1 MGALAQGGEWRA
13 LESVA
18 PTEHSGRLPPPAD
31 HQSEMRAADGPYRS
45 RGYPPV
51 ATWTFRR
58 LRALRRPAPRLN
70 RFEPES
76 NLIRPSSLVT
86 RARYPAVDFHT
97 HLGRWLTR
105 AGDWMV
111 PDVSGLRRL
120 MDESNVTTL
129 VNLDGRWGDELER
142 NLDRYD
148 RAHPG
153 RFATFCHLD
162 WQLLENSKHAG
173 SLVDSLEA
181 SRAAGARGLKVWK
194 NLGLN
199 VRRKGRLLLP
209 DDPVLDPVW
218 MASGALKLPVVIHV
232 ADPVAFFQ
240 PVNRKNERLDE
251 LLRYPHASQAHLGLT
266 HFRRLIS
273 SLESIV
279 ARHPDTAFVGA
290 HVGCYSED
298 LSWVGTMLD
307 RYPNFHIDLAGRV
320 AELGRQ
326 PRATAQLVS
335 RHPDRVLFGTDAFPL
350 RKENLQLYFRFLESG
365 DEYFSY
371 STDPVPPQ
379 GRWAIAGLALPDEQL
394 RLVYGS
400 NAQAL
405 ISETGG
411 NTAYLDPDSTLES
424 PRTSNVPVD
433 TKETI

>member
-1 MGALAQGGEWRA
+1 MGSGAPL
-13 LESVA
+13 SVA

-298 LSWVGTMLD
+298 LTGSVPCSTDTRISTLTWPDGWRSWV
-307 RYPNFHIDLAGRV
+307 
-320 AELGRQ
+320 
-326 PRATAQLVS
+326 VS
-335 RHPDRVLFGTDAFPL
+335 
-350 RKENLQLYFRFLESG
+350 
-365 DEYFSY
+365 
-371 STDPVPPQ
+371 PVP
-379 GRWAIAGLALPDEQL
+379 
-394 RLVYGS
+394 RLSSSADTRTECCSVPTLSPSAKRTFSCTSGS
-400 NAQAL
+400 WRAETS
-405 ISETGG
+405 ISHTPLTQFRHRADGQ
-411 NTAYLDPDSTLES
+411 
-424 PRTSNVPVD
+424 
-433 TKETI
+433 